1 MENTFNVRLSFK
13 GEGDLTFTLPI
24 IGQVTIWAGRD
35 IYLKGATQRIV
46 EVLRQ
51 YRSMQLEHKLNGDA
65 TGCYR
70 VIEVGTIDRIPK
82 NAYRPVA
89 APKTE
94 HIAALKAE
102 MMKANQIANFD
113 AEVINEAGQPNADEF
128 QAQEDAKQK
137 EEDKKIGLKVEEDEK
152 DEVVSTHV
160 IDSGENT
167 TEDLEGDKVENT
179 DEDIDTDD
187 HSDNVELDPN
197 IAEITVTVGKER
209 GKKIKDL
216 DAKGLRK
223 VAKYAKNETE
233 KNAAETALKVL
244 FPNG

>member
-24 IGQVTIWAGRD
+24 VGQITIWAGRD
-35 IYLKGATQRIV
+35 IYLKGATQRII
-46 EVLRQ
+46 EILRQ

-89 APKTE
+89 MPKTE

-113 AEVINEAGQPNADEF
+113 AEVIAESEKEEVIVEAGQPDAEEL
-128 QAQEDAKQK
+128 QKREDAKQK
-137 EEDKKIGLKVEEDEK
+137 EEDKKIA
-152 DEVVSTHV
+152 VV
-160 IDSGENT
+160 DSSNNT
-167 TEDLEGDKVENT
+167 NKDLEGDKTENT
-179 DEDIDTDD
+179 KNKEDKKD
-187 HSDNVELDPN
+187 LPKN
-197 IAEITVTVGKER
+197 IAEKTVSVGNLK

-216 DAKGLRK
+216 NARELRK
-223 VAKYAKNETE
+223 VLRYSKNESE
-233 KNAAETALKVL
+233 KKAAQAALDIK
-244 FPNG
+244 FPQN

>member
-24 IGQVTIWAGRD
+24 VGQITIWAGRD

-46 EVLRQ
+46 EILRQ

-70 VIEVGTIDRIPK
+70 VIEVGNIDRIPK

-89 APKTE
+89 APKME

-102 MMKANQIANFD
+102 MMKANQIAQFD
-113 AEVINEAGQPNADEF
+113 EEVITEAGQLEAEKL
-128 QAQEDAKQK
+128 QEKEDTKQK
-137 EEDKKIGLKVEEDEK
+137 EEDAKIGLKEEVD
-152 DEVVSTHV
+152 STG
-160 IDSGENT
+160 DT
-167 TEDLEGDKVENT
+167 TDDLEGEKVENT
-179 DEDIDTDD
+179 DENTDVDDSTQDSGDTDNTTAKLD
-187 HSDNVELDPN
+187 DNV
-197 IAEITVTVGKER
+197 AEITVTVGNLK

-223 VAKYAKNETE
+223 VARYAKNNTE
-233 KNAAETALKVL
+233 KNAAETALKIL
-244 FPNG
+244 FPSN

>member
-24 IGQVTIWAGRD
+24 VGQITIWAGRD

-46 EVLRQ
+46 EILRQ

-89 APKTE
+89 APKME

-102 MMKANQIANFD
+102 MMKANQIAQFD
-113 AEVINEAGQPNADEF
+113 EEVITEAGQLEAEKL
-128 QAQEDAKQK
+128 QEKEDTKQK
-137 EEDKKIGLKVEEDEK
+137 EEDTKIGLKEEVD
-152 DEVVSTHV
+152 STG
-160 IDSGENT
+160 DT
-167 TEDLEGDKVENT
+167 TDDLEGEKVENT

>member
-24 IGQVTIWAGRD
+24 VGQITIWAGRD

-46 EVLRQ
+46 EILRQ

-102 MMKANQIANFD
+102 MMKANQIAQFD
-113 AEVINEAGQPNADEF
+113 EEVITEAGQLEAEKL
-128 QAQEDAKQK
+128 QEKEDTKQK
-137 EEDKKIGLKVEEDEK
+137 EEDSKIGLKEEVD
-152 DEVVSTHV
+152 STG
-160 IDSGENT
+160 DT
-167 TEDLEGDKVENT
+167 TDDLEGEKVENT
-179 DEDIDTDD
+179 DENIDTDD

-197 IAEITVTVGKER
+197 IAEITVTVGNLK

-223 VAKYAKNETE
+223 VARYAKNNTE
-233 KNAAETALKVL
+233 KNAAETALKIL
-244 FPNG
+244 FPNN

>member
-24 IGQVTIWAGRD
+24 VGQITIWAGRD
-35 IYLKGATQRIV
+35 IYLKGATQRII
-46 EVLRQ
+46 EILRQ

-89 APKTE
+89 MPKTE

-113 AEVINEAGQPNADEF
+113 AEVIAESEKEEVVVEAGHPDAEELQKR
-128 QAQEDAKQK
+128 EDAKQK
-137 EEDKKIGLKVEEDEK
+137 EEDKKI
-152 DEVVSTHV
+152 VV
-160 IDSGENT
+160 DSSNNT
-167 TEDLEGDKVENT
+167 NKDLEGDKTENT
-179 DEDIDTDD
+179 KNKEDKKD
-187 HSDNVELDPN
+187 LPKN
-197 IAEITVTVGKER
+197 IAEKTVSVGNLK

-216 DAKGLRK
+216 NARELRK
-223 VAKYAKNETE
+223 VLRYSKNESE
-233 KNAAETALKVL
+233 KKAAQAALDIK
-244 FPNG
+244 FPQN

>member
-24 IGQVTIWAGRD
+24 VGQVTIWAGRD

-89 APKTE
+89 APKME

-102 MMKANQIANFD
+102 MMKANQIAQFD
-113 AEVINEAGQPNADEF
+113 EEVITEAGQLEAEKL
-128 QAQEDAKQK
+128 QEKEDTKQK
-137 EEDKKIGLKVEEDEK
+137 EEDSKIGLKEEVD
-152 DEVVSTHV
+152 STG
-160 IDSGENT
+160 DT
-167 TEDLEGDKVENT
+167 TDDLEGEKVENT
-179 DEDIDTDD
+179 DENIDTDD

-197 IAEITVTVGKER
+197 IAEITVTVGNLK

-223 VAKYAKNETE
+223 VARYAKNNTE
-233 KNAAETALKVL
+233 KNAAETALKIL
-244 FPNG
+244 FPNN

>member
-24 IGQVTIWAGRD
+24 IGQITIWAGRD

-46 EVLRQ
+46 EILRQ

-102 MMKANQIANFD
+102 MMKANQIAQFD
-113 AEVINEAGQPNADEF
+113 EEIITEAGQLEAEKL
-128 QAQEDAKQK
+128 QEKEDTKQK
-137 EEDKKIGLKVEEDEK
+137 EEDTKIGLKEE
-152 DEVVSTHV
+152 EVDSTG
-160 IDSGENT
+160 DT
-167 TEDLEGDKVENT
+167 TDDLEGEKVENT
-179 DEDIDTDD
+179 DENTDADDSIQDNGDTDNTTAKLD
-187 HSDNVELDPN
+187 DNV
-197 IAEITVTVGKER
+197 AEITVTVGNLK

-223 VAKYAKNETE
+223 VARYAKNNTE
-233 KNAAETALKVL
+233 KNAAETALKIL
-244 FPNG
+244 FPNN

>member
-24 IGQVTIWAGRD
+24 VGQITIWAGRD

-46 EVLRQ
+46 EILRQ

-102 MMKANQIANFD
+102 MMKANQIAQFD
-113 AEVINEAGQPNADEF
+113 EEVITEAGQLEAEKL
-128 QAQEDAKQK
+128 QEKEDAKQK
-137 EEDKKIGLKVEEDEK
+137 EEDTKIGLKEEVD
-152 DEVVSTHV
+152 STG
-160 IDSGENT
+160 DT
-167 TEDLEGDKVENT
+167 TDDLEGEKVENT

-197 IAEITVTVGKER
+197 IAEITVTVGNLK

-223 VAKYAKNETE
+223 VARYAKNETE